1 MAEQVRQESKGSL
14 KDRVR
19 ELVRALNHHSYLYY
33 VLSSPE
39 ISDAEYDRLF
49 FELQKIEESHPELIL
64 PDSPTRRVG
73 ALPASDFETHRH
85 AIAMLSLD
93 NAMNED
99 ELLAFDLR
107 TRKLLE
113 KEQLNTDELEYL
125 VELKFDGVAVSLTYR
140 DGVLE
145 RGVTRGDGLVGEVIT
160 QNLKT
165 IHSIPLRFRNDTNLP
180 LVEVRGEVLFLSD
193 HFERLNAARIKEGQD
208 PFANPRNAA
217 SGSLR
222 QLDSVITASRPLTF
236 YAYGFGVF
244 EGSDQPESLFQSL
257 ELCRDLGFRVSPVIK
272 RVRSGVELVTAF
284 QEIQA
289 GRHDH
294 PFEIDGVVIKVDSAR
309 FRKVLGQK
317 QRSPRWAIA
326 AKFPAVEEQ
335 TLLEGIQLQVGRT
348 GAITPVAILK
358 PVNVGGVVVSRA
370 TLHNQDEIAR
380 KDLRVGDTVIVRRQG
395 DVIPAVVAVVMS
407 KRTGAEKPFKF
418 STTCPE
424 CGAELAKEDDGAV
437 LRCKNKGCPA
447 QGVQRVIH
455 FVSRQ
460 ALDIDGLGKK
470 LVQLLFEKGLIK
482 DAADLYH
489 LDPIQLAALPGMGEL
504 SSKNLLAALEASKR
518 CPLDRFI
525 FALGI
530 RHVGVRTAK
539 ILAAHCKT
547 PERLLGLEEEE
558 LLALPEIG
566 PQTAE
571 AIVTFLSSD
580 QELEMINRLLKSG
593 FEFEQVESASGS
605 LYGKT
610 FVLTGTL
617 DSYSRDQAKD
627 ELEKRGAKVT
637 SSVSAKTDYLVAG
650 KDAGSKL
657 KKARDLKVTILQEA
671 QFLELLKE

>member
-1 MAEQVRQESKGSL
+1 MAAQIRQQAKCSL

-19 ELVRALNHHSYLYY
+19 ELVQALNHHSYLYY

-49 FELQKIEESHPELIL
+49 LELQEIEASHPELIL
-64 PDSPTRRVG
+64 PESPTRRVG

-85 AIAMLSLD
+85 SIAMLSLD
-93 NAMNED
+93 NAMNEE

-107 TRKLLE
+107 TRKFLE
-113 KEQLNTDELEYL
+113 KEELNTDELQYL

-180 LVEVRGEVLFLSD
+180 LVEVRGEVLFLTD
-193 HFERLNAARIKEGQD
+193 HFEQLNATRIKEGHD

-244 EGSDQPESLFQSL
+244 EGADEPDSLFQSL
-257 ELCRDLGFRVSPVIK
+257 ELCRDLGFRISPVIK
-272 RVRSGVELVTAF
+272 RVSSGVELVAAF
-284 QEIQA
+284 QEIQLA
-289 GRHDH
+289 RHDY

-309 FRKVLGQK
+309 FRKALGQK
-317 QRSPRWAIA
+317 HRSPRWAIA

-335 TLLEGIQLQVGRT
+335 TVLEEIQLQVGRT
-348 GAITPVAILK
+348 GAVTPVALLK

-407 KRTGAEKPFKF
+407 KRTGTEQPFKF
-418 STTCPE
+418 PTTCPE
-424 CGAELAKEDDGAV
+424 CGAELAKEEDEAV

-460 ALDIDGLGKK
+460 ALDIEGLGKK
-470 LVQLLFEKGLIK
+470 LVQLLFDKGIIK
-482 DAADLYH
+482 DAADLYN
-489 LDPIQLAALPGMGEL
+489 LDPLQLSALPGMGEL
-504 SSKNLLAALEASKR
+504 SSKNLLDALAASKR
-518 CPLDRFI
+518 CTLDRFI

-539 ILAAHCKT
+539 ILAAYCKT
-547 PERLLGLEEEE
+547 PR
-558 LLALPEIG
+558 
-566 PQTAE
+566 
-571 AIVTFLSSD
+571 
-580 QELEMINRLLKSG
+580 
-593 FEFEQVESASGS
+593 
-605 LYGKT
+605 
-610 FVLTGTL
+610 
-617 DSYSRDQAKD
+617 
-627 ELEKRGAKVT
+627 
-637 SSVSAKTDYLVAG
+637 
-650 KDAGSKL
+650 
-657 KKARDLKVTILQEA
+657 
-671 QFLELLKE
+671 